1 MNALII
7 DNHDSFT
14 YNLYHL
20 LGSVTGRAPV
30 VVANDDVHWRRE
42 HLRSFDMVV
51 ISPGPGNPEVP
62 RDMGISRDV
71 LIEREILRP
80 LLGVCLGHQGL
91 CHELGGRVE
100 RAPEPVHGRVDTILH
115 RGHPLFHGI
124 PETFDVVRYH
134 SLIASRLP
142 PELSGIAWSL
152 DGLLMAVSH
161 RELPLWGVQFH
172 PESAC
177 CQFGRELMRNFCH
190 LADMHRA
197 GQRIMVGAAPTAP
210 HRVVSPPVDAAP
222 PVESLRLLAR
232 RLSPRVDTETAFVAL
247 HGSSSDPAL
256 WLDSNDPGSAMSR
269 VSVIADASGPDG
281 RYVRA
286 WMTEG
291 QVQWRSAGTTDWSCS
306 SARFFDW
313 MDDDLRRRRLDEDPE
328 QVLPFDVRPGWFG
341 YLGYEL
347 KAETG
352 GQVAAQPELPAAWM
366 MFADRI
372 LVHDHTCGDWWAL
385 AASAASRASADA
397 EFARWS
403 ADVESL
409 LESASTAQPPALQA
423 LPVGKNLALRHGADD
438 YVHLVRECQKEIL
451 CGESYELCLTNAL
464 QFELVDDSDAL
475 QIYRHLRRRNPTSF
489 SCFLRGPEWSVL
501 SLSPERFV
509 RVDQRRTMLSRPMK
523 GTRPRGANEAADT
536 ALREDLATSPKDRA
550 ENLMILDLV
559 RNDVGRCSRLG
570 GVEPVS
576 MFEVETY
583 ATVHQMTS
591 TVEGRLLDT
600 SSSVD
605 AVRNAFPPGSM
616 TGAPKVRSMAIL
628 DQLEGGPRGI
638 YSGSIGY
645 FALNGTAD
653 FNVVIR
659 SLVKVGRRMH
669 LGCGG
674 AVIAL
679 SEPAAE
685 LDEIIVKSRALLSA
699 FGLSFPRTGGQ
710 RSSRP
715 VLREEVPLAWQ
726 PIAAADEVIET
737 SLARHSADAAA
748 SSRLL
753 LPGGRQG
760 HAQSHRVLG
769 VYEGVLLHVHGWDVG
784 SPEDQPAALVFDGV
798 DDGSSLILL
807 GRLLQVD
814 ALEADAV
821 FSALPRADQIKAWLT
836 QERQLDI
843 DGVVDRYAGQAI
855 ARPKTFRVFRLTV
868 WRIENHTGNLGSIA
882 GRSRPD
888 LVAHGDSS
896 AGATFA
902 EA

>member
-1 MNALII
+1 MNSLII

-20 LGSVTGRAPV
+20 LGSVTGREPV
-30 VVANDDVHWRRE
+30 VVANDDVQWRRE
-42 HLRSFDMVV
+42 HLRSFDLVV

-62 RDMGISRDV
+62 RDMGISREV
-71 LIEREILRP
+71 LVEREILRP

-115 RGHPLFHGI
+115 RGHPLFQGI

-142 PELSGIAWSL
+142 SELSGIAWTL

-177 CQFGRELMRNFCH
+177 CQFGRELLLNFCR
-190 LADMHRA
+190 LADMHRV
-197 GQRIMVGAAPTAP
+197 GQRTSVGPALRAPRRAQ
-210 HRVVSPPVDAAP
+210 VPPADAAP
-222 PVESLRLLAR
+222 AVENLHLRAR
-232 RLSPRVDTETAFVAL
+232 RLSTRVDTETAFLAL
-247 HGSSSDPAL
+247 HGSGADPAL

-269 VSVIADASGPDG
+269 VSVIADASGPNG
-281 RYVRA
+281 RYVQA
-286 WMTEG
+286 QVAQG
-291 QVQWRSAGTTDWSCS
+291 QVQWRPVDAKDWSTRNV
-306 SARFFDW
+306 RFFDW
-313 MDDDLRRRRLDEDPE
+313 MDEDLRRWRLEDDPA

-352 GQVAAQPELPAAWM
+352 GQMAAQPELPAAWM
-366 MFADRI
+366 LFAERI
-372 LVHDHTCGDWWAL
+372 VVHDHATGDWWAL
-385 AASAASRASADA
+385 AASAASQGQADA

-403 ADVESL
+403 NDVESL
-409 LESASTAQPPALQA
+409 LESASRAQAPALPP
-423 LPVGKNLALRHGADD
+423 LPEGRDLVLRHGADD
-438 YVHLVRECQKEIL
+438 YVHLVRECQKEIQ

-464 QFELVDDSDAL
+464 QFELVADADAL

-509 RVDQRRTMLSRPMK
+509 RVDRNRTIQSRPMK
-523 GTRPRGANEAADT
+523 GTRPRGADGVADA
-536 ALREDLATSPKDRA
+536 ALRQDLASNPKDRA

-559 RNDVGRCSRLG
+559 RNDVGRCSQLG
-570 GVEPVS
+570 GVEPVR

-591 TVEGRLLDT
+591 TVEGRMLDT
-600 SSSVD
+600 SSAVD
-605 AVRNAFPPGSM
+605 AVRHAFPPGSM

-628 DQLEGGPRGI
+628 DQLEGGPRGV
-638 YSGSIGY
+638 YSGALGY

-659 SLVKVGRRMH
+659 SLVKVGRRMQ

-679 SEPAAE
+679 SEPQAE

-699 FGLSFPRTGGQ
+699 FGLSFPRTGGN
-710 RSSRP
+710 SSTRT
-715 VLREEVPLAWQ
+715 VLRAEVPLAWR
-726 PIAAADEVIET
+726 PLPAADEAIEA
-737 SLARHSADAAA
+737 SLARLSAGAAAA
-748 SSRLL
+748 SRLF
-753 LPGGRQG
+753 LPGDRND
-760 HAQSHRVLG
+760 HEPSHRVLG
-769 VYEGVLLHVHGWDVG
+769 VYEGVLLHVQGRDLG
-784 SPEDQPAALVFDGV
+784 TRDDQPASLVFEV
-798 DDGSSLILL
+798 KDDGASLMLQ
-807 GRLLQVD
+807 GRLLQVND
-814 ALEADAV
+814 LEADAV
-821 FSALPRADQIKAWLT
+821 FSSLPRAEQIKAWLAEEEHLT
-836 QERQLDI
+836 ADRA
-843 DGVVDRYAGQAI
+843 VNRYAGQAI
-855 ARPKTFRVFRLTV
+855 ARPRAFRVCRLTV
-868 WRIENHTGNLGSIA
+868 WRTEHQTGGEASAA
-882 GRSRPD
+882 GRSGANVVPKD
-888 LVAHGDSS
+888 GTS
-896 AGATFA
+896 AGATLT

>member
-1 MNALII
+1 MNSLII

-20 LGSVTGRAPV
+20 LGAVTGREPV
-30 VVANDDVHWRRE
+30 VIANDDVHWRRE

-62 RDMGISRDV
+62 SDMGISRDV
-71 LIEREILRP
+71 LVEREILRP

-115 RGHPLFHGI
+115 RGHPLFQGI

-142 PELSGIAWSL
+142 PELSGIAWTL

-177 CQFGRELMRNFCH
+177 CQFGRELLLNFCR
-190 LADMHRA
+190 LADMHRT
-197 GQRIMVGAAPTAP
+197 GQRTLVGAAGTAP
-210 HRVVSPPVDAAP
+210 REVPAPPAEAVP
-222 PVESLRLLAR
+222 PVETLRLRAR

-256 WLDSNDPGSAMSR
+256 WLDSNDPGSSMSR
-269 VSVIADASGPDG
+269 VSVIADASGPNG
-281 RYVRA
+281 RYVQA
-286 WMTEG
+286 QVAQG
-291 QVQWRSAGTTDWSCS
+291 QVRWRSAGAGDWSERDV
-306 SARFFDW
+306 RFFDW
-313 MDDDLRRRRLDEDPE
+313 MDEDLRGCRLEEDAVP
-328 QVLPFDVRPGWFG
+328 VLPFDVRPGWFG
-341 YLGYEL
+341 HLGYEL

-352 GQVAAQPELPAAWM
+352 GQAAAQPELPAAWM

-372 LVHDHTCGDWWAL
+372 LVHDHARGDWWAL
-385 AASAASRASADA
+385 AACPASRAAADA

-403 ADVESL
+403 AAIESL
-409 LESASTAQPPALQA
+409 LESASHAQAPALPT
-423 LPVGKNLALRHGADD
+423 LPEGRNLVLRHGADD

-464 QFELVDDSDAL
+464 QFELVADADAL

-489 SCFLRGPEWSVL
+489 SCFLRGPDWSVL

-509 RVDQRRTMLSRPMK
+509 RVDRHRTIQSRPMK
-523 GTRPRGANEAADT
+523 GTRPRGADEAADV
-536 ALREDLATSPKDRA
+536 ALRQELASSPKDRA

-559 RNDVGRCSRLG
+559 RNDVGRCSRLA
-570 GVEPVS
+570 GVDPVS

-591 TVEGRLLDT
+591 TVEGRMLDGA
-600 SSSVD
+600 SSVD
-605 AVRNAFPPGSM
+605 AVRHAFPPGSM

-638 YSGSIGY
+638 YSGSLGY

-679 SEPAAE
+679 SEPQAE

-699 FGLSFPRTGGQ
+699 FGLSFPRTGGHGGH
-710 RSSRP
+710 RP
-715 VLREEVPLAWQ
+715 VLRAEVPLAWR
-726 PIAAADEVIET
+726 PVPAADEAIEA
-737 SLARHSADAAA
+737 SLARLSASAAA

-753 LPGGRQG
+753 LPGGLNDQEP
-760 HAQSHRVLG
+760 SHRVLG
-769 VYEGVLLHVHGWDVG
+769 VFGGVLLHVQGRG
-784 SPEDQPAALVFDGV
+784 LGTQADQPASLVFEGTA
-798 DDGSSLILL
+798 DGSSLMLQ

-814 ALEADAV
+814 DLEADAV
-821 FSALPRADQIKAWLT
+821 FSGLPRAEQIRAWLA
-836 QERQLDI
+836 EEEQLTVDRA
-843 DGVVDRYAGQAI
+843 VDRYAGQAI
-855 ARPKTFRVFRLTV
+855 ARPRAFRVCRLSV
-868 WRIENHTGNLGSIA
+868 WRTEHQAGSVPGVA
-882 GRSRPD
+882 GRSGAGVVPKD
-888 LVAHGDSS
+888 GTS
-896 AGATFA
+896 AGASLA